1 MEQLD
6 LSNFALREI
15 KSSPVSEVE
24 LEEMV
29 KLAGSY
35 EALFSRKSMQ
45 IKARN
50 IDLSKLDE
58 KQYRQLIL
66 SHYSFLK
73 RPVVITEQQIFI
85 GNDKAVQEELRQV
98 YGKK

>member
-6 LSNFALREI
+6 LSNFSLREI

-50 IDLSKLDE
+50 IDLSQLDE
-58 KQYRQLIL
+58 KQYRKLIL

>member
-6 LSNFALREI
+6 LSNFTLREI

-50 IDLSKLDE
+50 IDLSQLDE